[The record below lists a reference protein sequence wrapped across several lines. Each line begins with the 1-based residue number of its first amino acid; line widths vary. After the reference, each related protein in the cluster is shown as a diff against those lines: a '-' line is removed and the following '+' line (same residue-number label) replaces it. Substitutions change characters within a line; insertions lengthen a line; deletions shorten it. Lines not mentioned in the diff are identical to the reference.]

1 MSDQLSRRDF
11 FAFLASPLTRAAQR
25 ISASEQRRRNLQALK
40 QTEASTTCARCR
52 APFAAQADE
61 TLCPLCRDAEA
72 KQRELLRALS
82 LPPIS

>member
-1 MSDQLSRRDF
+1 MSEPLSRRDF

-25 ISASEQRRRNLQALK
+25 VSASEQRRRNLQAL
-40 QTEASTTCARCR
+40 QHAEASIACARCR
-52 APFAAQADE
+52 VPFAAQADE

-82 LPPIS
+82 PPAVS

>member
-11 FAFLASPLTRAAQR
+11 FAFLASPLTRTVHHLRAD
-25 ISASEQRRRNLQALK
+25 EQRRQNLQILK
-40 QTEASTTCARCR
+40 QAEASTMCARCR
-52 APFAAQADE
+52 VPFAAQADE

>member
-1 MSDQLSRRDF
+1 MSEPLSRRDF

-25 ISASEQRRRNLQALK
+25 VTASEQRRRNLQALK

-52 APFAAQADE
+52 VPFAAQDDE

-82 LPPIS
+82 LLPIS

>member
-25 ISASEQRRRNLQALK
+25 VSASEQRRRNLQALQ

-52 APFAAQADE
+52 VPFAAQADE

-72 KQRELLRALS
+72 KNRALIQS
-82 LPPIS
+82 LYE